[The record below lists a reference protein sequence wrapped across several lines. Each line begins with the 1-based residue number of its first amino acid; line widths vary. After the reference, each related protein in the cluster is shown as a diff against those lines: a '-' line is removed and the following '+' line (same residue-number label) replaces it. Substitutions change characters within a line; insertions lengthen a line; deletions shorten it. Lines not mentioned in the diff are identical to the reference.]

1 MLSTSTQ
8 AAHEASPMLSPA
20 VADLNDTVSHR
31 FPRVARVAFNLSGRD
46 LHYEIQPVFVQ
57 LV

>member
-20 VADLNDTVSHR
+20 VADLNDTGSGR
-31 FPRVARVAFNLSGRD
+31 FPRSQGSHSTFLVGTI
-46 LHYEIQPVFVQ
+46 HYEIQPFFV
-57 LV
+57 